1 MCPPN
6 TPKRSSESQA
16 SKLVAISF
24 LAFRLPTRCGTRC
37 DYILYFADHQN
48 LRSIVNNYRKVRI
61 PLIRWPEPS
70 FVTVPYLTFDY
81 YLITA
86 PRTLQVSMS
95 LFGDDCRLPVP
106 LSKAVFLRRL
116 VQNNIGVGSW
126 QAFFHDFLKRNDQA
140 LTFALISLITREIY
154 FLHWDHANPF

>member
-86 PRTLQVSMS
+86 SLALQVRSHS
-95 LFGDDCRLPVP
+95 TSATLLHLRPLAFLQRLFLAATSPDYHRTPP
-106 LSKAVFLRRL
+106 LARVFL
-116 VQNNIGVGSW
+116 Q
-126 QAFFHDFLKRNDQA
+126 FFENL
-140 LTFALISLITREIY
+140 
-154 FLHWDHANPF
+154 